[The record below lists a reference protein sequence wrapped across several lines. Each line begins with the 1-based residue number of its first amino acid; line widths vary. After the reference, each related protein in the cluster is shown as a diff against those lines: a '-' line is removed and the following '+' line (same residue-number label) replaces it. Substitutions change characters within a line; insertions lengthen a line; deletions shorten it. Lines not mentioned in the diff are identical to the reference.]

1 LERER
6 ERERER
12 EKGGKKK
19 QGTLMEEERELSCR
33 DLSAKAGAASMTI
46 TNCFGEKK
54 RRLLGL
60 MMNEGS
66 GRTAEW
72 RRSSS

>member
-1 LERER
+1 
-6 ERERER
+6 
-12 EKGGKKK
+12 
-19 QGTLMEEERELSCR
+19 MEEERELSCR
-33 DLSAKAGAASMTI
+33 DLSTKAGAASMTI
-46 TNCFGEKK
+46 IDCFGEKK
-54 RRLLGL
+54 RRLVGL